1 MQPKP
6 SENVRLTPLLEH
18 IDALSAWFDVLDA
31 SAIDGFLAAVLV
43 QPKPVPETRWW
54 PLVLGLDSNG
64 GAGEVSSSDM
74 AKGLKVAQTTLLP
87 LVRARH
93 AELSEAIEQRAW
105 FDPWI
110 FAETDDDLEDANDD
124 GALARAIQP
133 WVDGFALAL
142 EHFDDLSATL
152 PKASVNEAL
161 ALVYAHFDADDLDD
175 EGLQEAIDEL
185 EPAQSLQEAVEDLV
199 SACLLLA
206 DLTRSRP
213 KVTAKKARA
222 LRPPGRTPRGP
233 HRGKAKPTK
242 VD

>member
-6 SENVRLTPLLEH
+6 SETVRLTPLLEH

-31 SAIDGFLAAVLV
+31 SAIDGFLAAVLL
-43 QPKPVPETRWW
+43 QPKTVPETRWW
-54 PLVLGLDSNG
+54 PLVLGLDG
-64 GAGEVSSSDM
+64 GANVGDLSANEMV
-74 AKGLKVAQTTLLP
+74 KGLNAAQSTLLP

-93 AELSEAIEQRAW
+93 AELDQAIEQRTC

-110 FAETDDDLEDANDD
+110 FAETDDDLEDFDD
-124 GALARAIQP
+124 DDALARAIQP

-152 PKASVNEAL
+152 PKARVNEAL
-161 ALVYAHFDADDLDD
+161 ALVYAHFDAEDLDD

-213 KVTAKKARA
+213 KVAVKKAVAFRT
-222 LRPPGRTPRGP
+222 PGRPPRGP
-233 HRGKAKPTK
+233 YRGKAKPTK